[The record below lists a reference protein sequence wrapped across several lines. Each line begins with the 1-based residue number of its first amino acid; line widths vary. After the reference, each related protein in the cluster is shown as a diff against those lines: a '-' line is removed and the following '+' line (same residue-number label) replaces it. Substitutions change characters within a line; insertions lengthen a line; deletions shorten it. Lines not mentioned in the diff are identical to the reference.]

1 MIDNGLGLDPSKKG
15 TFTHFCKSKGHE
27 GVTKCCI
34 KEGFDSINP
43 KTRKRASF
51 ALQFGHPEFKDSL
64 KN

>member
-1 MIDNGLGLDPSKKG
+1 MIANGLGLDSSKKG

-27 GVTKCCI
+27 GVTKGYI
-34 KEGFDSINP
+34 KEGLGSINP
-43 KTRKRASF
+43 KTRKRANF